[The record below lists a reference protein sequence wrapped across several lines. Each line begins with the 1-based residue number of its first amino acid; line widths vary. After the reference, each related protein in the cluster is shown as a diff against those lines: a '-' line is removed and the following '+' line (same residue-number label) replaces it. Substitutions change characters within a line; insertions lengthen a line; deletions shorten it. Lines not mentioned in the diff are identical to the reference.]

1 MGKEHLQQ
9 IIFECLKNAVNEA
22 WYSNTS
28 TPHMS
33 HSDARRELGRNPL
46 RTDVGKHSANDEVR
60 QPSTFDRNGANFQGI
75 HIVFSENM
83 FNIYKIK
90 NFGNIDVVDTLS
102 FFGRGASGEK
112 ELRRAIDTLNGAA
125 DRNGKTLSYRT
136 ITSET
141 NKSISERTSYMK
153 NTFWEYSF
161 NGNDWYILIP
171 NPVQTMKL
179 SKLIRK
185 Q

>member
-33 HSDARRELGRNPL
+33 HSDARRELGRNLL

-75 HIVFSENM
+75 HIV
-83 FNIYKIK
+83 
-90 NFGNIDVVDTLS
+90 LS
-102 FFGRGASGEK
+102 
-112 ELRRAIDTLNGAA
+112 
-125 DRNGKTLSYRT
+125 
-136 ITSET
+136 
-141 NKSISERTSYMK
+141 
-153 NTFWEYSF
+153 
-161 NGNDWYILIP
+161 
-171 NPVQTMKL
+171 
-179 SKLIRK
+179 
-185 Q
+185 